1 MRKAGHRGTGAR
13 NNQSVGRR
21 PTIAIAVVVFAF
33 LCPCATV
40 PRLSAQNPPAQDTA
54 LQRSQDRLNEIR
66 RERQRLQSE
75 FDRLRGRV
83 RTDSTEIRNI
93 ERQVDISGQIVGEL
107 DLQISAMGS
116 LIERTTAELLVTE
129 DALAE
134 KRAILQHRLTE
145 IHKRGPLYTF
155 QVLLSAESFGD
166 LLSRYKYLYL
176 ISRQDRQLLADV
188 EDLRGRFATQRD
200 DLVHQRSS
208 LANRREERTQESE
221 RLRVLIQQRQQSLRD
236 SQREAR
242 RAEQRLAQLARDEAR
257 LNDLIAA
264 FERRRRAAEAAR
276 RAPAEPSRIRTTD
289 IGQLDWPAQGEIVYN
304 FGRQPGP
311 GGTTISRNGIGIG
324 TPVGTAV
331 RAVAPGTVLLATSVG
346 TYGQMIIIDHRG
358 GTYSIYGQLSRI
370 DVRQNQDVTRG
381 QVIGATGGA
390 NTDEGPHLYFE
401 IRGAPEG
408 RAHVDPIQW
417 LRRRR

>member
-1 MRKAGHRGTGAR
+1 MRKAGDRGTGGR
-13 NNQSVGRR
+13 NHGKGWSRLLVVLVFSV
-21 PTIAIAVVVFAF
+21 PLSPYPA
-33 LCPCATV
+33 V
-40 PRLSAQNPPAQDTA
+40 PRLSAQNPPAPDTA

-66 RERQRLQSE
+66 RERQRLQAE

-83 RTDSTEIRNI
+83 HTDSTELRNI
-93 ERQVDISGQIVGEL
+93 ERQVDISGRIVGEL

-116 LIERTTAELLVTE
+116 QIERTTAELLVTE
-129 DALAE
+129 DALSE

-155 QVLLSAESFGD
+155 QVLLSAESFGE

-176 ISRQDRQLLADV
+176 ISRQDRSLLADV
-188 EDLRGRFATQRD
+188 EDLRSRFATQRD

-208 LANRREERTQESE
+208 LANRRDERTQESA
-221 RLRVLIQQRQQSLRD
+221 RLSVLIQQRQQSLRD
-236 SQREAR
+236 SQQEQR
-242 RAEQRLAQLARDEAR
+242 RTALRLAQLARDETR

-276 RAPAEPSRIRTTD
+276 RAPPALSRIRTTD

-304 FGRQPGP
+304 FGRQAGP

-324 TPVGTAV
+324 TPVGTPV

-346 TYGQMIIIDHRG
+346 TYGQMVIVDHGG
-358 GTYSIYGQLSRI
+358 GTYSIYGQLSRT
-370 DVRQNQDVTRG
+370 DVRQNQEVSRL
-381 QVIGATGGA
+381 QVIGASGGA

-401 IRGAPEG
+401 IRAGQG
-408 RAHVDPIQW
+408 RTHVDPIQW